1 MLWFILYFR
10 LKGKGSASRT
20 ECQIYRVISVCPVI
34 VIESAKMEKLMQYI
48 WNHRLFGSAGLTTS
62 DGKRLQVLDPGRLNT
77 DAGPDFFNAKIS
89 IDGCMWAGNVE
100 IHRRSSDW
108 RRHNHHMD
116 PAYDSVILHVVEE
129 DDEPVLRSDG
139 EPIPVFLLRCVPDF
153 YKDYEYL
160 VSRAGTLPCA
170 DRVYELDPLFLTDWV
185 QSLALERLQGK
196 SERIGEWLERYT
208 GDWEEVCFVSLA
220 RTLGFGVNG
229 DAFERTARSLPLL
242 FLRKHADSLFQIE
255 AFIFGQAGLLRH
267 GDYPDD
273 DYYTRLTRE
282 YAFLQNKFGLKP
294 VEAGV
299 WRFARM
305 RPANFPHRRLALL
318 AQFVYEGFN
327 LFSKIVES
335 GDDEAIRALF
345 SVELSGYWQTHYTFG
360 NSVPSAPT
368 VLGEGAI
375 DGIMINTVAP
385 LFYAYGM
392 RKGGEPYIDRAL
404 SLLENLK
411 PERNSIV
418 RQFVDARIAVKNA
431 LDSQAVI
438 QLHNEYCLNKKC
450 LYCRIGHRLLSQA
463 AVRQ

>member
-20 ECQIYRVISVCPVI
+20 ECQIYRAISVCPVI

-89 IDGCMWAGNVE
+89 IDG
-100 IHRRSSDW
+100 
-108 RRHNHHMD
+108 
-116 PAYDSVILHVVEE
+116 
-129 DDEPVLRSDG
+129 
-139 EPIPVFLLRCVPDF
+139 
-153 YKDYEYL
+153 
-160 VSRAGTLPCA
+160 
-170 DRVYELDPLFLTDWV
+170 
-185 QSLALERLQGK
+185 
-196 SERIGEWLERYT
+196 WLERYT